1 MKLVKSFEVLYFR
14 ALRNITPCVLW
25 ACIYVFANLQVGA
38 FIRVQEVSLEYKEY
52 IGITKQ
58 IA

>member
-14 ALRNITPCVLW
+14 ASRNITPCVLW
-25 ACIYVFANLQVGA
+25 ACIYVFANLKVGA
-38 FIRVQEVSLEYKEY
+38 YIEVQEASFEYKEY
-52 IGITKQ
+52 ICITKQ